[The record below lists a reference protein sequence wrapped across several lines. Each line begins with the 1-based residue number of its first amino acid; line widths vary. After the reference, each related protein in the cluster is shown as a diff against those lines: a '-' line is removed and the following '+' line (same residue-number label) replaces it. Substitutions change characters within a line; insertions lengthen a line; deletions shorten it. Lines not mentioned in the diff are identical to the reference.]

1 MPDKKQSEFVV
12 TDKRK
17 FTLDGDPLAGAAE
30 ETPAEPTPVPAPE
43 PVKSAAPEPAPAAKA
58 APTEPSPET
67 GYDADAARSAFGG
80 HKIEF
85 IHLLDL
91 LVQTAMMY
99 AGAMDTGTERRV
111 DVVGLRQMIDMIGV
125 VEEKTRGNLTDQEK
139 AILENTLFQ
148 LRMTYME
155 IINMIQKEAVQGPG
169 NGSPQA

>member
-17 FTLDGDPLAGAAE
+17 FTLDGDPLEGAVE
-30 ETPAEPTPVPAPE
+30 ESSAEPTPPPAPD
-43 PVKSAAPEPAPAAKA
+43 PVKPTAPEPAPSAEAV
-58 APTEPSPET
+58 PTEPPPET
-67 GYDADAARSAFGG
+67 GYNADSERSAFGG

-99 AGAMDTGTERRV
+99 AGAMDTGAERRV

-125 VEEKTRGNLTDQEK
+125 VEEKTRGNLTEQEK
-139 AILENTLFQ
+139 AVMENTLFQ

-155 IINMIQKEAVQGPG
+155 IINMIQKEAVKGPG
-169 NGSPQA
+169 SGSPLA